1 VDISGLRIIIR
12 RQTMTDELG
21 KQWYV
26 KYRPRTIEEYSGP
39 TIKSIVAKRF
49 RKREQFPHT
58 IYIRGSRGTG
68 KTTFARL
75 ISKYYLCQNPHDDG
89 TPCEECEMCQ
99 QINDILIA
107 GNGVDI
113 ETPGVTEVDATTANG
128 KEAIQEIIE
137 DAIQA
142 PIYTEYKVIIF
153 DECHMI
159 TNQAQNALLK
169 IIEDIPKHLVCIFC
183 TTNDEKVLQTIKSRM
198 QLTLEAR
205 KQSVQDMTN
214 RLMQIA
220 EMEKLTVNK
229 AALEI
234 LARKGN
240 RVPRECI
247 NLLEGVA
254 KTYDGQITMDNVKDY
269 LGGVSSDLYMEY
281 FQAANKSLADI
292 LVFIKKLRDNDV
304 KLNEFVSG
312 LMQFV
317 LDSMYIKH
325 GISLEDYPLDY
336 IKSVKELFDMY
347 TSNDFDM
354 LLQIIEY
361 LSNQLTQEDNAKN
374 EVLLTTTAMRI
385 SKVNLL
391 ANGLANE
398 QSQAI
403 AENKIS
409 LYEHSKQLKVDNE
422 SVAEQMKTDIT
433 PTEIKDS
440 FGEIRQVVN
449 TAGLLDSIQL
459 PELEQP
465 VSTEV
470 DERKEIL
477 HLGSAVDNFFDN

>member
-1 VDISGLRIIIR
+1 
-12 RQTMTDELG
+12 MADEVG
-21 KQWYV
+21 KSWYT
-26 KYRPRTIEEYSGP
+26 KYRPVTLAEYSGDR
-39 TIKSIVAKRF
+39 IKEIVDKRF
-49 RKREQFPHT
+49 KKRDSMPHVVGLF
-58 IYIRGSRGTG
+58 GSRGCG
-68 KTTFARL
+68 KTTLARI
-75 ISKYYLCQNPHDDG
+75 ISKYYLCLNPHEDG
-89 TPCEECEMCQ
+89 TPCEECEACKEV
-99 QINDILIA
+99 NEVLIA
-107 GNGVDI
+107 GNSTEV
-113 ETPGVTEVDATTANG
+113 ECTGVTELDATIMRGVNEV
-128 KEAIQEIIE
+128 EAVLE

-142 PIYTEYKVIIF
+142 PIYSQYKILII
-153 DECHMI
+153 DEVHMLS
-159 TNQAQNALLK
+159 NSAQNSLLK
-169 IIEDIPKHLVCIFC
+169 TIEEPPSHLIIIFC
-183 TTNDEKVLQTIKSRM
+183 TTNPEKVLQTVKSRI
-198 QLTLEAR
+198 QLTIEVR

-214 RLMQIA
+214 RLMQIS

-398 QSQAI
+398 QNQAI

-433 PTEIKDS
+433 PAEIKDS
-440 FGEIRQVVN
+440 FGDIRQVVN
-449 TAGLLDSIQL
+449 TAGLLDNIQL

-465 VSTEV
+465 VTSEA
-470 DERKEIL
+470 DERNEIL
-477 HLGSAVDNFFDN
+477 HLGNAVDSFFDN